1 MAKQDSQ
8 IKAGKIAA
16 RIHLDVARSLRPGL
30 NLLEIENQIAAAIT
44 TSGGESAF
52 KGYKGYPATSCLSVN
67 STVVHGIPFDYALRN
82 GDVLSVD
89 LGVKVD
95 GWIVDCARS
104 YEIGRATTSSQQ
116 LIKTTK
122 RALDKAISLCRPGT
136 RTGDLGNAIQKIVE
150 DANFSVVRELTG
162 HGVGKTLQEAPNV
175 PNFGKRDT
183 GAVLTEGMTL
193 AIEPIVAASPVKL
206 SIADDDWSIV
216 ASPKVMAAHWEDSV
230 YISASGPIVLTR

>member
-1 MAKQDSQ
+1 MGKQDSQ

-16 RIHLDVARSLRPGL
+16 RIHLDVAQSLHPGL
-30 NLLEIENQIAAAIT
+30 NLLEIEKQIAAAIT
-44 TSGGESAF
+44 KSGAEAAF

-67 STVVHGIPFDYALRN
+67 STVVHGIPFDYALRS

-89 LGVKVD
+89 LGVKID
-95 GWIVDCARS
+95 GWLVDCARS
-104 YEIGRATTSSQQ
+104 YEIGQTTAANQQ

-122 RALDKAISLCRPGT
+122 RALDEAISLCRPGT

-150 DANFSVVRELTG
+150 DANFFVVRELTG

-175 PNFGKRDT
+175 PNFGAKGT
-183 GAVLTEGMTL
+183 GAVLKEGMTL
-193 AIEPIVAASPVKL
+193 AIEPIVTAGRVEL
-206 SIADDDWSIV
+206 TIADDDWSII
-216 ASPKVMAAHWEDSV
+216 ASPPVMAAHWEDSV